1 MGGWNTEITFSF
13 SLINADILDNSRS
26 SDFYNYIVNIPANTR
41 LFQTSMNRVVY
52 RQFDEYGVSTFMGM
66 VILTFFSPQNCR
78 RIPG

>member
-13 SLINADILDNSRS
+13 SLINANILDTSRS
-26 SDFYNYIVNIPANTR
+26 SDLYNYIVNIPANAR
-41 LFQTSMNRVVY
+41 IFQTSMNRVVY
-52 RQFDEYGVSTFMGM
+52 TQFDENGVLTFMDM